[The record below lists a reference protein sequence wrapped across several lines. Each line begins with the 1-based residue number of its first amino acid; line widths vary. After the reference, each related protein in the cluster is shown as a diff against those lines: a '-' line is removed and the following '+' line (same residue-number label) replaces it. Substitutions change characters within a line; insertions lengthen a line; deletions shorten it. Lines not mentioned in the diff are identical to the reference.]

1 MKRARPGQNQNPNF
15 SRRLAVPARKLISAA
30 LPRREAIAACARL
43 LSAQRCD
50 LMNARLLD

>member
-1 MKRARPGQNQNPNF
+1 MKRARPGENQKPNF

-30 LPRREAIAACARL
+30 LHRREAIGAQLRL

-50 LMNARLLD
+50 LMIVLRFD